1 MTLTQSYVGIDVAR
15 AHLDIFDDHHNASA
29 RIENEPAQIAA
40 FLASLTGRT
49 VTVVFEAAGP
59 YDRTLRQAL
68 SAAGLGAVRVNP
80 ARARD
85 FARAAGYLAKTDAVD
100 ARMLAAMGRAIALP
114 QDAPAEPAREGLAL
128 LNRQRDRL
136 VAVRAD
142 EKKRLQQ
149 SAHARVRA
157 SIARHIA
164 WLTAE
169 ISAIEKA
176 LADMLAEV
184 PRLKA
189 MQALLR
195 TAPGVGAVTAMT
207 LLAHM
212 PELGGRS
219 PKAIAALAG
228 LAPLN
233 NDSGQ
238 RRGRRAIKGGRRHVR
253 RVLYMAAL
261 SAIRRVPRFA
271 QAYQAIA
278 ARANSKKVAII
289 AVARKLLIA
298 LNAMIARQQPF
309 RP

>member
-1 MTLTQSYVGIDVAR
+1 MTLAQSYVGIDVAR
-15 AHLDIFDDHHNASA
+15 AHLDIFDDRHGTSV
-29 RIENEPAQIAA
+29 RIANRPQAIAA
-40 FLASLTGRT
+40 FLATLAGRP
-49 VTVVFEAAGP
+49 VAVVFEATGP
-59 YDRTLRQAL
+59 YDRALRQGLAE
-68 SAAGLGAVRVNP
+68 AGLAAIRVNP

-114 QDAPAEPAREGLAL
+114 EAEPDDPAREELAL

-142 EKKRLQQ
+142 EKKRLAQ
-149 SAHARVRA
+149 SAHAHVRA
-157 SIARHIA
+157 SIERHIA

-169 ISAIEKA
+169 ITAIEKA
-176 LADMLAEV
+176 AALLMAAV
-184 PRLKA
+184 PHLKA
-189 MQALLR
+189 MHSLLK

-212 PELGGRS
+212 PELGRRS

-228 LAPLN
+228 LAPIN

-253 RVLYMAAL
+253 RALYMAAL
-261 SAIRRVPRFA
+261 SAIRNVPRFA
-271 QAYQAIA
+271 HAYQAIA
-278 ARANSKKVAII
+278 KRAKSKKVAII
-289 AVARKLLIA
+289 AVARKLIVA
-298 LNAMIARQQPF
+298 LNAMIAANQPF
-309 RP
+309 RT